1 MTTEKKLTKAEA
13 REELW
18 RRGILLWK
26 CHAVQKEM
34 YEIFYKSPSYSI
46 LVWLLSRQS
55 GKSYLLAILALEC
68 AIRKD
73 SAIVKIVTDTKL
85 HIKSIMKPIFDEILR
100 DCPKDIMPEYK
111 ENKFIYYFP
120 NGSQIQ
126 LAGTDNKHYNK
137 LRGQKADLVLVDEG
151 AFCRELDNVIT
162 SVLLPTTTHT
172 GGKLVI
178 ASSAPEEPD
187 HDFVRYIEDAEM
199 KGQLTSKDIDQNPML
214 TKEQVEKIAEMMGG
228 RNSEKFRREYKNE
241 IIKNSSVAVI
251 PEFTPLLE
259 KEIIKDWPKPPFLDN
274 YVAMDIGGMDLT
286 VVLYGYYDFRADKV
300 IIEDEIVF
308 DFTDEA
314 QTLPKFVELMSNK
327 EKSLWSNVLT
337 NEMKKPLIR
346 VSDINYIAIGE
357 IRRLSNQVIT
367 FDTAKKDDNNS
378 AINNLRE
385 MLQAKKIIISPR
397 CTTLIRHLRN
407 VRWMSSV
414 NKTKF
419 ARSPDNGHYD
429 AVDAIKYFIRHVQ
442 YNRNPYPSHYGMNMK
457 DLYVHNK
464 EGFYGN
470 ANINDALKK
479 VFNIRKKR
487 YG

>member
-1 MTTEKKLTKAEA
+1 MMTTEKKLTKTEA

-26 CHAVQKEM
+26 CHKIQKEM
-34 YEIFYKSPSYSI
+34 YHIFYNAPSYSI

-68 AIRKD
+68 AIRKNN
-73 SAIVKIVTDTKL
+73 AIVKMVTDTKL
-85 HIKSIMKPIFDEILR
+85 HIKSIMKPIFDEVLS
-100 DCPKDIMPEYK
+100 DCPVDIMPEYK

-137 LRGQKADLVLVDEG
+137 LRGQKADLVLVDEAG
-151 AFCRELDNVIT
+151 YCRDVDNVIT

-172 GGKLVI
+172 GGKLVL
-178 ASSAPEEPD
+178 ASSAPEQPD
-187 HDFVRYIEDAEM
+187 HDFVKYIEEAEHN
-199 KGQLTSKDIDQNPML
+199 GQLTSKDIDQNPML

-241 IIKNSSVAVI
+241 IIKNASIAVL
-251 PEFTPLLE
+251 PEFTPALE
-259 KEIIKDWPKPPFLDN
+259 KEIIKEWPRPPFLDN
-274 YVAMDIGGMDLT
+274 YVSMDIGGMDLT
-286 VVLYGYYDFRADKV
+286 VLLYAYYDFRADKV

-308 DFTDEA
+308 DFTDEE
-314 QTLPKFVELMSNK
+314 QTLPKLVDLMISK
-327 EKSLWSNVLT
+327 EKTLWHNTLT
-337 NEMKKPLIR
+337 NETKKPLMR

-357 IRRLSNQVIT
+357 IRRLSLGQI
-367 FDTAKKDDNNS
+367 FFETAKKDDNIS

-385 MLQAKKIIISPR
+385 MLQAKKIIINPR
-397 CTTLIRHLRN
+397 CKTLIRHLRH
-407 VRWMSSV
+407 VRWMSSA

-429 AVDAIKYFIRHVQ
+429 AVDTIKYLIRHVQ
-442 YNRNPYPSHYGMNMK
+442 YGKNPYPAHYGMNLK
-457 DLYVHNK
+457 DLYVANK
-464 EGFYGN
+464 DGFN
-470 ANINDALKK
+470 SNNINEALKR
-479 VFNIRKKR
+479 VFNIKKR
-487 YG
+487 RYG